1 MTETDKTRVIDPEG
15 DGTHIQGTFFGKR
28 VDALAEDLYPVKNH
42 LPAELGVMFKTA
54 RQWEDLGFGISDDAV
69 EYEMHPS
76 MMSSKT
82 CTYYHEDDV
91 VGDRDDP
98 RYIAFKERTVRDLKE
113 ATGHGGMK
121 ALLEQRKTYR
131 LSRTSGRVIVSRAPF
146 EVTCESVRSREK
158 R

>member
-1 MTETDKTRVIDPEG
+1 M
-15 DGTHIQGTFFGKR
+15 
-28 VDALAEDLYPVKNH
+28 DALAEDLYPVKNH

-121 ALLEQRKTYR
+121 ALLEQRKR
-131 LSRTSGRVIVSRAPF
+131 DADNDPDLPIKNQLS
-146 EVTCESVRSREK
+146 EDERSAWK
-158 R
+158 MANQ